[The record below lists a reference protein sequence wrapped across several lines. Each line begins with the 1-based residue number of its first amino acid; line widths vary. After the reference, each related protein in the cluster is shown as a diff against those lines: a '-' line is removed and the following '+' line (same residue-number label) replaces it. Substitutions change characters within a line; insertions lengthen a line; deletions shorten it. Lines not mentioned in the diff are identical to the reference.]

1 MDVEAQHGQTSL
13 MLIDFGCLMLVVV
26 PKNVQ
31 NLKMSTHGY
40 HQCLQCVMPRW
51 MVQAVVL
58 SGKLLHFLTDTH

>member
-13 MLIDFGCLMLVVV
+13 MLTDFGCLMLVVV
-26 PKNVQ
+26 LKNVQ

-40 HQCLQCVMPRW
+40 HQCLQYVMPSW

-58 SGKLLHFLTDTH
+58 FGKHLHFLPVTH